1 MRLDR
6 RNRLLLAGDPRLM
19 GSNIEA
25 DAEPL
30 HARRHSGGEA
40 STLITG
46 NEVYALLLA
55 LAMQLGTQRLPNA
68 MRDDG
73 VVESIGKLRRGQ
85 GRRRPIGDL
94 LGLIERLIED
104 HDSQR
109 SERDATPTAAA
120 VLGTLR
126 QTRSADRRE
135 QQDGIVEDEIY
146 SRLPQPARLE
156 AGVVGNDAATAE
168 EIGQYNQRA
177 RWNGAVEDHHG
188 RALTVGKLHGA
199 HAVTGRRQPGGL
211 NVEGEETVPRE
222 ALLEAVERRGHEPVD
237 GWATQATFS
246 TY

>member
-1 MRLDR
+1 
-6 RNRLLLAGDPRLM
+6 
-19 GSNIEA
+19 
-25 DAEPL
+25 
-30 HARRHSGGEA
+30 
-40 STLITG
+40 
-46 NEVYALLLA
+46 
-55 LAMQLGTQRLPNA
+55 

-104 HDSQR
+104 HGSQR

-120 VLGTLR
+120 VLGALR

-135 QQDGIVEDEIY
+135 QQDGIVEDEID

-177 RWNGAVEDHHG
+177 RWDGAVEDHHG
-188 RALTVGKLHGA
+188 GALTVGKLHGA
-199 HAVTGRRQPGGL
+199 HAVAGRRQPGGL
-211 NVEGEETVPRE
+211 NVEGEETVARKS
-222 ALLEAVERRGHEPVD
+222 LLEAVERRGHEPVE
-237 GWATQATFS
+237 GWATEATFS